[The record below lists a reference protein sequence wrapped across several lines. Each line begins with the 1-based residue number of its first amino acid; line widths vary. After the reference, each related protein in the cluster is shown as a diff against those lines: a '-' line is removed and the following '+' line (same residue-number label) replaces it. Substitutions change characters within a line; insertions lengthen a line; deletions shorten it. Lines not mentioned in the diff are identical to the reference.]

1 MLKRKSEPRVSLYS
15 FYEKRIFPR
24 LLDTAMRRLN
34 EHRAETLS
42 AARGDVLEIGFG
54 TGLNLSYYPDG
65 IRSLTA
71 VDPLDDLP
79 TGVAAR
85 VEGRVAEAP
94 FPVERHTLSAEGVL
108 PFEAGRFDTVST
120 TWTLC
125 SIPDVSAALH
135 EMHRVLAREG
145 RLLFIEHGRSD
156 AASVARWQDRLNP
169 LQRIIGCGCNLNRAI
184 DLLIREAG
192 FEITQL
198 HRFVGDRTPRILGS
212 MYQGIARAA

>member
-1 MLKRKSEPRVSLYS
+1 MSLHS
-15 FYEKRIFPR
+15 LYEKRIFPR
-24 LLDTAMRRLN
+24 FLDVAMQRLN

-42 AARGDVLEIGFG
+42 AARGDVLEVGFG
-54 TGLNLSYYPDG
+54 TGLNLRYYPDG

-79 TGVAAR
+79 ASIAER
-85 VEGRVAEAP
+85 VRARVAEVP
-94 FPVERHTLSAEGVL
+94 FPVERHTRSAEGTL
-108 PFEAGRFDTVST
+108 PFETGRFETVSA

-125 SIPDVSAALH
+125 SIPNVAAALR
-135 EMHRVLAREG
+135 EMRRVLAPEG
-145 RLLFIEHGRSD
+145 QLLFIEHGRSD
-156 AASVARWQDRLNP
+156 AAAVARWQDRLNP
-169 LQRIIGCGCNLNRAI
+169 LQKIIGCGCNLNRAI